1 VRVKA
6 VVPLLAGIRWCGELG
21 WERPLRATADLQCAM
36 QSVAVVASSIDLIDE
51 AAVVIRVM
59 KMSFR

>member
-1 VRVKA
+1 MW
-6 VVPLLAGIRWCGELG
+6 GLG

-36 QSVAVVASSIDLIDE
+36 QSVAVVASLIDLIDE

-59 KMSFR
+59 KMSFG